1 MVSLAHHSYFW
12 SMIRMAQVLATV
24 RSGSCEVV
32 SVTSVDACV
41 ELVIVSSN
49 YVADSTACYFSLLL
63 N

>member
-1 MVSLAHHSYFW
+1 
-12 SMIRMAQVLATV
+12 MAQVLAAV

-32 SVTSVDACV
+32 SVTSVDACA

-49 YVADSTACYFSLLL
+49 YVADSTTSYLSLLL

>member
-1 MVSLAHHSYFW
+1 
-12 SMIRMAQVLATV
+12 MAQVLATV
-24 RSGSCEVV
+24 RSSSCEVV

-49 YVADSTACYFSLLL
+49 YAADSTASYFSLLL